1 MSVSVMLRDKGQ
13 ELQTCKKELPVMDAI
28 RLMNQKKIGA
38 LVVVDDLG
46 QVEGIVTERDVLHIV
61 DNHKGLPAYITVA
74 DIMTSRERLIIA
86 GKNQSVEEIM
96 ETMTEKRIRH
106 MPVIEEDRLIGII
119 SIGDVVK
126 FELKKVLVENESM
139 KSYISGM

>member
-1 MSVSVMLRDKGQ
+1 
-13 ELQTCKKELPVMDAI
+13 MDAI

-46 QVEGIVTERDVLHIV
+46 QVEGIVTERDILRIV
-61 DNHKGLPAYITVA
+61 DNYKGLPAYITVA

-106 MPVIEEDRLIGII
+106 MPVVEENRLIGII